1 MKLEQAV
8 IDEIKNLCRYT
19 RFSGTANYIQHGT
32 TSVYRHSVA
41 VACVSLRIAEKLNLR
56 VDKRTL
62 IRGALLHDYFLYDW
76 HSNPSVSWHGYR
88 HPRIAL
94 ENAEKDVFLNKKEK
108 NMILRHMFPLTPVP
122 PVHKEGWIICL
133 ADKLCSVRETLLRKK
148 RRSDYKKIAKKKT
161 AETV

>member
-1 MKLEQAV
+1 M
-8 IDEIKNLCRYT
+8 
-19 RFSGTANYIQHGT
+19 
-32 TSVYRHSVA
+32 
-41 VACVSLRIAEKLNLR
+41 
-56 VDKRTL
+56 
-62 IRGALLHDYFLYDW
+62 HDYFLYDW

-133 ADKLCSVRETLLRKK
+133 ADKLCSVRETVLRKK
-148 RRSDYKKIAKKKT
+148 RHRGYKKIAKKK
-161 AETV
+161 AVETG